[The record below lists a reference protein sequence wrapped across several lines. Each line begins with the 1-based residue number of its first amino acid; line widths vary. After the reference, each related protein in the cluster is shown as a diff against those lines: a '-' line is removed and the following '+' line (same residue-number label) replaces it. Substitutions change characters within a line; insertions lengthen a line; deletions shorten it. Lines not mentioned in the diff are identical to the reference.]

1 MGQKYHDFDKKTLML
16 IVIVDSICLLLLLQ
30 DLESHNKRRRKVH
43 EEFSLMIL
51 DLMMLENQIP
61 IPMTLQVIQHRN
73 PDKGFFKVVDIL
85 FDMVYNSISRLSLVK
100 LSNDDR
106 ELMRKICGPPQ
117 RLLHFMYSLV
127 VGRKLAAM
135 SQYGNKHPG
144 LIGKISPESTGSD
157 ILQQTGE
164 SLVYAWKQA
173 REFFIQAIG
182 EILSAIA
189 ATKAGGL
196 NVPEWLDK
204 SVQSV
209 MKAMSFTNHKKL
221 ETAILCGVYE
231 GHHQTLE
238 IICTV
243 IRNVKDVQMLKDAKV
258 IEMRLKDE
266 DVVKLFKS
274 MKISTEKLGKK
285 SEFIDV
291 FGKYMNQDYDNHP
304 VIKARNWIKKWALA
318 LVNFVK

>member
-1 MGQKYHDFDKKTLML
+1 MGQKYHDFAKKTLML

-43 EEFSLMIL
+43 EEFSLMIP

-61 IPMTLQVIQHRN
+61 IPMTLQVIQHCN

-127 VGRKLAAM
+127 VCRKLAAM
-135 SQYGNKHPG
+135 SQHGNKHPG
-144 LIGKISPESTGSD
+144 LIGEISPESTGSD

-164 SLVYAWKQA
+164 SLVYAWKQT

-221 ETAILCGVYE
+221 ETVFDEVISVSELTIF
-231 GHHQTLE
+231 QT
-238 IICTV
+238 
-243 IRNVKDVQMLKDAKV
+243 
-258 IEMRLKDE
+258 
-266 DVVKLFKS
+266 
-274 MKISTEKLGKK
+274 
-285 SEFIDV
+285 
-291 FGKYMNQDYDNHP
+291 
-304 VIKARNWIKKWALA
+304 
-318 LVNFVK
+318 